1 MITKKFSDMKPT
13 VIELYIF
20 NEETQNEILNNLGK
34 VYYDDNSGLWLIG
47 GLYDKDFSSEE
58 EANQYLLNN

>member
-1 MITKKFSDMKPT
+1 MKPT